1 LSTQSG
7 SPAPEQTD
15 KVEVLLAI
23 LLGIAAVAT
32 AFAAFK
38 ASLIGDEVISNYNQ
52 GIRKVDEASQLYNEG
67 NQYLAQDQAVFLEYV
82 KAAQVGDTELADYIR
97 ETLMSEE
104 LYNGLGWWEASADA
118 TTPFVPENPD
128 YYLPQFDQAIA
139 LDEEVDEHFTAA
151 ADADEESDRSA
162 GCSSVLPRDG
172 QRRKELQA
180 AQNVPGDGSSRPAG
194 IARAVGDAAP
204 LGGAASGLRRLEFA
218 RAASPE
224 QRPRRRCLL

>member
-1 LSTQSG
+1 MATETRG
-7 SPAPEQTD
+7 PETTD
-15 KVEVLLAI
+15 RVEVLLAV

-82 KAAQVGDTELADYIR
+82 KANQVGDTDLADYIR

-104 LYNGLGWWEASADA
+104 LYNGIGWWEETPDA

-139 LDEEVDEHFTAA
+139 LDEEVDEHFTLA
-151 ADADEESDRSA
+151 ADADEESDRFEFATVLLAAVLFFLGMASVVR
-162 GCSSVLPRDG
+162 SSR
-172 QRRKELQA
+172 QRRTFL
-180 AQNVPGDGSSRPAG
+180 VMG
-194 IARAVGDAAP
+194 AVVLLASLVQ
-204 LGGAASGLRRLEFA
+204 LGM
-218 RAASPE
+218 
-224 QRPRRRCLL
+224 LLL